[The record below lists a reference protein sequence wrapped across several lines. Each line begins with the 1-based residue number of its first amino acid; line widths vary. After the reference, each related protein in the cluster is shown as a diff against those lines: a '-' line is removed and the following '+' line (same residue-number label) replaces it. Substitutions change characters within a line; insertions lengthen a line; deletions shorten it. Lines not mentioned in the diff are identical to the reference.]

1 MTYTK
6 EELDALW
13 QANLER
19 KEEIV
24 KKYRQEHPE
33 ILRGYR
39 GSIDTPEMR
48 AVREEEKRLYCF
60 AVDNRKKTVD
70 NAMALMA
77 EGAQNT
83 KQIDKVLELVL
94 GKAAVK
100 TLNTQ
105 DLPWPAYQK
114 LLELVIAAMTD
125 EDPEQVSARF
135 QKEEPAAAQ

>member
-48 AVREEEKRLYCF
+48 AVREGRKAPLWRVLQAKKQTLKHDAPAPCF
-60 AVDNRKKTVD
+60 FY
-70 NAMALMA
+70 
-77 EGAQNT
+77 
-83 KQIDKVLELVL
+83 
-94 GKAAVK
+94 
-100 TLNTQ
+100 TQ
-105 DLPWPAYQK
+105 RTS
-114 LLELVIAAMTD
+114 E
-125 EDPEQVSARF
+125 
-135 QKEEPAAAQ
+135 

>member
-1 MTYTK
+1 MQKTTHQQLFTGGIEVTYTK

-48 AVREEEKRLYCF
+48 AVREEEKRLYGEYC
-60 AVDNRKKTVD
+60 
-70 NAMALMA
+70 
-77 EGAQNT
+77 
-83 KQIDKVLELVL
+83 
-94 GKAAVK
+94 
-100 TLNTQ
+100 
-105 DLPWPAYQK
+105 K
-114 LLELVIAAMTD
+114 LKNK
-125 EDPEQVSARF
+125 P
-135 QKEEPAAAQ
+135 